1 MTAATASTE
10 DNSRLLAALALALV
24 DQPRGTLQDLAKAVG
39 ISKATLYRF
48 CRTRDQLISR
58 LIDHCVRVLAEV
70 IQSAGL
76 DDPSPLAA
84 LRRLNANMVE
94 QREVAAFLIYYWR
107 EVVSGVSSDWQTDW
121 EGKLDAFFLR
131 GQQQGV
137 FRIDITAQALT
148 EIWASVL
155 IGLLDGER
163 RGRIA
168 RAGLAGLAERAFL
181 QGAGAPSLQG
191 TSGNP

>member
-1 MTAATASTE
+1 MTAATASPE
-10 DNSRLLAALALALV
+10 DHSRLLAALALALV
-24 DQPRGTLQDLAKAVG
+24 DQPRGTLQDLARAVG

-48 CRTRDQLISR
+48 CRTRDELISR
-58 LIDHCVRVLAEV
+58 LIDHCIGVLAKV
-70 IQSAGL
+70 IESSGL

-131 GQQQGV
+131 GQQQGI
-137 FRIDITAQALT
+137 FRIDVSAPALT

-168 RAGLAGLAERAFL
+168 RAGLAGLAERVFL
-181 QGAGAPSLQG
+181 RGAAGG
-191 TSGNP
+191 